1 MQIPPPTPPP
11 KTHPSPRPALAAFCA
26 VAFLAGCAT
35 EPESH
40 LVSAPPPPAP
50 NTAIIVAP
58 AVTTTQTTQTTQT
71 TPAGTVV
78 TTQSTPVNTIVVTQ
92 LAPPALQAE
101 IVTARP
107 SSDYGWVAGSWT
119 WRNNR
124 YEWLAGRWEKPPYS
138 GARWNASR
146 RESENGAYRFYEGY
160 WN

>member
-1 MQIPPPTPPP
+1 MKIPPPSPAT
-11 KTHPSPRPALAAFCA
+11 KTSPSLRPALAALCA
-26 VAFLAGCAT
+26 TAAFLAGCAT

-50 NTAIIVAP
+50 NTAVIITP

-71 TPAGTVV
+71 TPTGTVV
-78 TTQSTPVNTIVVTQ
+78 ITQ
-92 LAPPALQAE
+92 LAPPAMPAE

-146 RESENGAYRFYEGY
+146 WESENGAYRFYEGY